1 MTPWSHIDIRR
12 VQRGHPQATQAGIT
26 DKQPDQNWDMEG
38 FRGPENKNS
47 NDFLN
52 FPMQM
57 WILWLSPLL
66 SKVLFKTMVSI
77 WGKFPYLEFVRA
89 GVGDKSRDSI
99 IKSAN
104 LIIAI
109 LLCILL
115 RASSRYRQ
123 NRQLPMATDCWWNQ
137 REFRLLQPPL
147 SVRVAWRAS
156 LVAVAGGIRTCGAVA
171 FDGSSEDLRASL
183 QLLSSSLCSPDT
195 SAVAEVE
202 SVTLQDPPLA
212 QLLLFCS
219 KIQSCRH
226 FCDVWSWLGSRES
239 CELTVAGG
247 SLRLPR
253 LTSLSAPQSNG
264 NTSTNRKKSGR
275 CHAAAGETTQALQKC
290 AGEDQTI
297 FHEIMPENEGYF
309 CAKITQTMVKK

>member
-1 MTPWSHIDIRR
+1 
-12 VQRGHPQATQAGIT
+12 
-26 DKQPDQNWDMEG
+26 
-38 FRGPENKNS
+38 
-47 NDFLN
+47 
-52 FPMQM
+52 
-57 WILWLSPLL
+57 
-66 SKVLFKTMVSI
+66 MVST
-77 WGKFPYLEFVRA
+77 WEKFPYLECVRA

-137 REFRLLQPPL
+137 SEFRLLQPPL
-147 SVRVAWRAS
+147 SVPVPWRAS
-156 LVAVAGGIRTCGAVA
+156 LVAHAGGITTRGAMA

-183 QLLSSSLCSPDT
+183 QMLSSTLRSPDT
-195 SAVAEVE
+195 SAIAQVE

-212 QLLLFCS
+212 LLLLLCS
-219 KIQSCRH
+219 KIQSCQH
-226 FCDVWSWLGSRES
+226 FWDTWSRLASWKS
-239 CELTVAGG
+239 CGLTVARG

-253 LTSLSAPQSNG
+253 LTSLLAPQSNG
-264 NTSTNRKKSGR
+264 NTSTHRKKSGR
-275 CHAAAGETTQALQKC
+275 CHSASGETRQALQKC

-297 FHEIMPENEGYF
+297 FH
-309 CAKITQTMVKK
+309 